1 MKKAILSVSAAAAMI
16 CRLFSFIATAT
27 APTKRIDLSGGR

>member
-16 CRLFSFIATAT
+16 GGLFYFGWYRNRHGA
-27 APTKRIDLSGGR
+27 RIDLSGGR